1 MSATCRRSLPAYCAP
16 HVFVQDLTVKAALEG
31 NRDRVHRAA
40 LLDRHAT
47 SVLSIKE
54 IRAMVDELIEA
65 HGDAMPEG
73 IRSPARSGGPVRRY
87 A

>member
-1 MSATCRRSLPAYCAP
+1 MSATCRRSSPGYCAP

-54 IRAMVDELIEA
+54 IRAMVDELIDA

-73 IRSPARSGGPVRRY
+73 IRTAKTRPEQVKRFA
-87 A
+87 